1 MQDVEEGQ
9 NDRNYVM
16 YCCPLGKDYISED
29 AKLLRDPAFESG
41 VCKIQNWT
49 TELMTDEEKEACE
62 KLLVNEDG
70 NTSGSDQE
78 GEIEY
83 EEQLR

>member
-1 MQDVEEGQ
+1 M
-9 NDRNYVM
+9 
-16 YCCPLGKDYISED
+16 
-29 AKLLRDPAFESG
+29 
-41 VCKIQNWT
+41 CKIQNRT

-83 EEQLR
+83 EE